1 MESGPPFSL
10 ADDDIIYLWV
20 LLRITCDN
28 VCKELGHSPPTV
40 TLFFFC
46 PHEMGNEW
54 FIQIVAVS
62 PSSSDSQ
69 TVYVKCPKNKKLS
82 THPLFI

>member
-10 ADDDIIYLWV
+10 GDNIICLWV

-28 VCKELGHSPPTV
+28 VCEELGHSPPTI

-46 PHEMGNEW
+46 PHETGNE
-54 FIQIVAVS
+54 
-62 PSSSDSQ
+62 
-69 TVYVKCPKNKKLS
+69 
-82 THPLFI
+82 

>member
-40 TLFFFC
+40 TYFSSALMRWEMSDLFR
-46 PHEMGNEW
+46 
-54 FIQIVAVS
+54 
-62 PSSSDSQ
+62 
-69 TVYVKCPKNKKLS
+69 
-82 THPLFI
+82 